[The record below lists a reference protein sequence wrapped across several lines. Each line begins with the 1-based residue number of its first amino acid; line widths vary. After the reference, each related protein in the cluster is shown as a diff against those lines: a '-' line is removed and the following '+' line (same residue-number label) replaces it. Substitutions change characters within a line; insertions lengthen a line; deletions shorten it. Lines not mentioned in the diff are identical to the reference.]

1 MPSKKVE
8 AALLKQK
15 EAKQKKVLFLLVPVF
30 LGLMAWQGPK
40 TYKSLMGGSATPP
53 PTTVAPTTT
62 APTPGSAPSTP
73 GAGAVVPPSQLVDT
87 DTPPS
92 VLDGQLGNLGVFPG
106 RDPFSGGTIAAGTSS
121 GGASGGTSG
130 GTGTGTGTTATPSSA
145 QLEINSK
152 AEAVSASG
160 TFPNDDP
167 VFKLVSLTPTS
178 VTIALASGKNFT
190 NGDATETIAIGET
203 LTVNGDD
210 GSSFVIKLVS
220 VSSN

>member
-1 MPSKKVE
+1 MASKKVQ

-15 EAKQKKVLFLLVPVF
+15 EAKQKKVLFVLVPIF
-30 LGLMAWQGPK
+30 LGLAVWQGPK
-40 TYKSLMGGSATPP
+40 TFKAVTGGNAPP
-53 PTTVAPTTT
+53 PPPAAASTTT
-62 APTPGSAPSTP
+62 TAAPTPGSAPSTP
-73 GAGAVVPPSQLVDT
+73 GAGAAVPPSQLVDT

-92 VLDGQLGNLGVFPG
+92 ALDGQLTNFSVFPG
-106 RDPFSGGTIAAGTSS
+106 RDPFSGGTIAAGT
-121 GGASGGTSG
+121 GGTG
-130 GTGTGTGTTATPSSA
+130 TDGTGTGTGATPSSA

-160 TFPNDDP
+160 TFPSSDP

-190 NGDATETIAIGET
+190 NGDATETISIGES
-203 LTVNGDD
+203 LTVTGDD

-220 VSSN
+220 LSSN

>member
-1 MPSKKVE
+1 MASKKVQ

-40 TYKSLMGGSATPP
+40 TFKAITGGNAPP
-53 PTTVAPTTT
+53 PTTVAPSTT

-87 DTPPS
+87 DAPPS
-92 VLDGQLGNLGVFPG
+92 LMDGQMSNLGVFPG
-106 RDPFSGGTIAAGTSS
+106 RDPFSGGAIAPNPGDVST
-121 GGASGGTSG
+121 GGVGG

-152 AEAVSASG
+152 PEAVSASG
-160 TFPNDDP
+160 TFPSDDP

-190 NGDATETIAIGET
+190 NGDATETIAVGET

-210 GSSFVIKLVS
+210 GSSFVVKLVS

>member
-1 MPSKKVE
+1 MASKKVQ

-15 EAKQKKVLFLLVPVF
+15 EAKQKKVLFLLVPLF

-40 TYKSLMGGSATPP
+40 TFKALTGGNAPP
-53 PTTVAPTTT
+53 PTTAAPATT

-87 DTPPS
+87 DAPPS
-92 VLDGQLGNLGVFPG
+92 LMDGQLSNLGVFPG
-106 RDPFSGGTIAAGTSS
+106 RDPFSGGAITPNLGDLST
-121 GGASGGTSG
+121 G
-130 GTGTGTGTTATPSSA
+130 GTGTPADTGTGTTATPSSA

-160 TFPNDDP
+160 TFPSDDP
-167 VFKLVSLTPTS
+167 VFKLVALTPTS

-190 NGDATETIAIGET
+190 NGDATETIAVGES

-210 GSSFVIKLVS
+210 GSSFVIKLVA

>member
-1 MPSKKVE
+1 MASKKAE
-8 AALLKQK
+8 AALAKQK
-15 EAKQKKVLFLLVPVF
+15 EAKQKKVLFLLVPLF

-40 TYKSLMGGSATPP
+40 TYKSLMGGSTPP
-53 PTTVAPTTT
+53 PTTAPAPATT

-87 DTPPS
+87 DAPPS
-92 VLDGQLGNLGVFPG
+92 ALAGQLDNLGVFPG

-121 GGASGGTSG
+121 GGTSGSGGT

-145 QLEINSK
+145 QLEINAK

-160 TFPNDDP
+160 TFPSDDP

-190 NGDATETIAIGET
+190 NGDATETIATGET

>member
-1 MPSKKVE
+1 MASKKVQ

-40 TYKSLMGGSATPP
+40 TFKAITGGNAPP
-53 PTTVAPTTT
+53 PTTAAPSTT

-92 VLDGQLGNLGVFPG
+92 ALDGQMSNLGVFPG
-106 RDPFSGGTIAAGTSS
+106 RDPFSGGAIAAEPGDTSART
-121 GGASGGTSG
+121 GQAR
-130 GTGTGTGTTATPSSA
+130 GTGTGSTATPSSA
-145 QLEINSK
+145 QLEVNSK
-152 AEAVSASG
+152 TEAVSASG
-160 TFPNDDP
+160 TFPSDDP

-178 VTIALASGKNFT
+178 VTIALASGKT
-190 NGDATETIAIGET
+190 SRTATRPRRSRSGRR
-203 LTVNGDD
+203 
-210 GSSFVIKLVS
+210 
-220 VSSN
+220 

>member
-15 EAKQKKVLFLLVPVF
+15 EAKQKKVLFLLIPLF

-40 TYKSLMGGSATPP
+40 TYKSLMGGSTPP
-53 PTTVAPTTT
+53 PTTALPTTT

-92 VLDGQLGNLGVFPG
+92 ALDGQLSNLGVFPG
-106 RDPFSGGTIAAGTSS
+106 RDPFSGGTIAAGT
-121 GGASGGTSG
+121 GGTSG
-130 GTGTGTGTTATPSSA
+130 GTGTGTGTGTTATPSSA
-145 QLEINSK
+145 QLEVNAK
-152 AEAVSASG
+152 TQAVSASG
-160 TFPNDDP
+160 TFPSDDP

-178 VTIALASGKNFT
+178 VTIALSSGKPFT
-190 NGDATETIAIGET
+190 NGDETETIAIGET

-210 GSSFVIKLVS
+210 GTSFVIKLVS
-220 VSSN
+220 VASN

>member
-1 MPSKKVE
+1 MASKKVQ

-30 LGLMAWQGPK
+30 IGLIGWQGPK
-40 TYKSLMGGSATPP
+40 TFKALTGGNPPP
-53 PTTVAPTTT
+53 PTTAVASTTT

-73 GAGAVVPPSQLVDT
+73 GAGAAVPPSQLVDT
-87 DTPPS
+87 DAPPS
-92 VLDGQLGNLGVFPG
+92 LMEGQMSNLGVFSG
-106 RDPFSGGTIAAGTSS
+106 RDPFSGGAITPGLGDVST
-121 GGASGGTSG
+121 G
-130 GTGTGTGTTATPSSA
+130 GTGTGTGTGTGSTATPSSA

-160 TFPNDDP
+160 TFPSDDP

-178 VTIALASGKNFT
+178 ITIALASGKNFT
-190 NGDATETIAIGET
+190 NGDATETIAVGET